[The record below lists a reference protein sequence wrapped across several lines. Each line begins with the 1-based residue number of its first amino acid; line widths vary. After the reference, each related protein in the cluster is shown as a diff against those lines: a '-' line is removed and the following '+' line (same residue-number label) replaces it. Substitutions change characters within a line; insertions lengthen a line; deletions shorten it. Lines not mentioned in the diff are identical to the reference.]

1 MSRLWESGIDICAW
15 SKKYIDLKPP
25 YLMRQICVLQWEE
38 IKTKKSGAMHLFFEG
53 KGPKGW
59 NKLGFCWTL
68 ISHQSFSFFPS
79 TSVGALGLF
88 TFPPQWTVHNIHAY
102 IWVEGS
108 CKYVPWHEESL
119 ENAHSVPLTSETQ
132 MCLLW
137 NYVFHV
143 FCLKDKK

>member
-1 MSRLWESGIDICAW
+1 
-15 SKKYIDLKPP
+15 
-25 YLMRQICVLQWEE
+25 MRQICVLQWEE

-88 TFPPQWTVHNIHAY
+88 TFLPQSAVHNMRIFELGVPVYSSLLLINLNRVPNVVQQYPTAVQLLAIHF
-102 IWVEGS
+102 IW
-108 CKYVPWHEESL
+108 
-119 ENAHSVPLTSETQ
+119 SEKSEFIKT
-132 MCLLW
+132 
-137 NYVFHV
+137 VAF
-143 FCLKDKK
+143 